1 MDLSALRVIV
11 IDEVD
16 FFFKDERNKKEIESL
31 TSRTFNKLKQK
42 IQWVLFSA
50 TYPEE
55 VIDEINKFVTEASSI
70 KLQKEK
76 LSLDHIQ
83 QFVIQC
89 PHKGKAE
96 FLVEIYKLLTGT
108 QSFIFVNTRDF
119 VLTLK
124 NILKRSQCNATVMF
138 GEMSPEERDEMMEK
152 FREGEVH
159 VFITTNM
166 MARGIDV
173 PACEFVIN
181 YDVPT
186 MQNGKHR
193 EGDPETYLHRIGR
206 TGRFGSKGIALTLLD
221 R

>member
-16 FFFKDERNKKEIESL
+16 FFFKDSRNKKEIEDL
-31 TSRTFNKLKQK
+31 TRGTFNKLKQK

-89 PHKGKAE
+89 PPKGKAE
-96 FLVEIYKLLTGT
+96 FLVEIYKVLIGT

-124 NILKRSQCNATVMF
+124 NILKKSQFNATVMF
-138 GEMSPEERDEMMEK
+138 GDMMPEERDEMMEK
-152 FREGEVH
+152 FR
-159 VFITTNM
+159 
-166 MARGIDV
+166 
-173 PACEFVIN
+173 
-181 YDVPT
+181 
-186 MQNGKHR
+186 
-193 EGDPETYLHRIGR
+193 
-206 TGRFGSKGIALTLLD
+206 
-221 R
+221 